1 MMTLLLINLTETFK
15 FKRNGL
21 CLSEA
26 KIKHQCNI
34 RHSHKNRP
42 MENAFVIRFRKKR
55 QHYGKNKA
63 INQILVRQDTE
74 IHLCQLPNIVHP

>member
-1 MMTLLLINLTETFK
+1 MTLLLINLTETFK

-42 MENAFVIRFRKKR
+42 MENAFVIMLERKDSIM
-55 QHYGKNKA
+55 GKIKP
-63 INQILVRQDTE
+63 LTKFW
-74 IHLCQLPNIVHP
+74 